1 MNKMKLVFVT
11 LATLHLQSELW
22 ASEFLERLNV
32 TGAIEIESYFHDRES
47 SNFERDQRSDIEV
60 AAIDLIMSSKFNEQ
74 IEGFVYW
81 TYSDGGDSFASPDE
95 AYLVYHSNYFD
106 LKAGKTY
113 LPFGHFSS
121 DLILDTLV
129 TDLAETNANAVV
141 LSKEWTN
148 LGAHL
153 FVFNGAIDKVD
164 SDKASHLSDYGA
176 SVDIKV
182 HDHFI
187 SIGYLS
193 NISSSNGMSSL
204 LENLGGVVN
213 EVPAGLAT
221 FIGKWGRV
229 TFRTEYVHALK
240 EFDAAELAQG
250 GSGARPR
257 ILSHEL
263 ALQYDH
269 IIYAL
274 SYQGTA
280 DLVNADFPL
289 SRLGLGVSYQLMS
302 ASWLRFE
309 FNRDQDYSANSGASG
324 KSLHRSTVQWA
335 YEF

>member
-1 MNKMKLVFVT
+1 MHKMKLIFTT
-11 LATLHLQSELW
+11 LVILFGSHVLR
-22 ASEFLERLNV
+22 ASEFLEQLNV

-60 AAIDLIMSSKFNEQ
+60 AAIDLLMSSKFNEK

-81 TYSDGGDSFASPDE
+81 TYSDGGDSFASPEE

-121 DLILDTLV
+121 DLILDTLT

-141 LSKEWTN
+141 LSKAWTN
-148 LGAHL
+148 LDAHL
-153 FVFNGAIDKVD
+153 FVFNGSIDVAQ

-182 HDHFI
+182 DDHFI
-187 SIGYLS
+187 SFGYIS
-193 NISSSNGMSSL
+193 NLSSSSGMTSQ
-204 LENLGGVVN
+204 LENLDGIKK
-213 EVPAGLAT
+213 EVPGAIAS

-229 TFRTEYVHALK
+229 TFRTEYVHTLK
-240 EFDAAELAQG
+240 EYEVAELAQG
-250 GSGARPR
+250 GIGARPR
-257 ILSHEL
+257 VWSHEL

-274 SYQGTA
+274 SYQGTS
-280 DLVNADFPL
+280 DLMSADFPQ

-309 FNRDQDYSANSGASG
+309 FNRDQDYSVSSGATG
-324 KSLHRSTVQWA
+324 KSLHRSTIQWA